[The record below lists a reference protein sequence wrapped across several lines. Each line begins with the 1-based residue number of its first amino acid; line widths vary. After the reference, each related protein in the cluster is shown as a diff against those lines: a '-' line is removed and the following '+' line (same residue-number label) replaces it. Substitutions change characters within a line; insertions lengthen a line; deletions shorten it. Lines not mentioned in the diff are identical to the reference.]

1 MIATMEMT
9 ETSETIAMME
19 PSNQQADSL
28 CLGSALGL
36 AIAIGIDPS
45 SDRSE
50 DSAALAQNRS
60 ATSRIT
66 SQRNKRLTA
75 QSAGSRPASLRNLHT
90 SRQPKI
96 SVIPNRAKGPVRD
109 LTSAATRN

>member
-19 PSNQQADSL
+19 TSNRLADSL
-28 CLGSALGL
+28 CLGSALGF
-36 AIAIGIDPS
+36 AIGIDQF

-66 SQRNKRLTA
+66 SRRNQRLTT